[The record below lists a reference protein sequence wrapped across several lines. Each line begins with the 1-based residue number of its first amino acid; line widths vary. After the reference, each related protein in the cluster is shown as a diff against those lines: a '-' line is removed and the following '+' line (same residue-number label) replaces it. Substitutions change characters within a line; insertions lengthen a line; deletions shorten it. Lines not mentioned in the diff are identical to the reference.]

1 VLWGHNTLQ
10 GKMMQE
16 YRSLVLTII
25 AIFIITLLGAYFSPS
40 FAEQQSYLELFI
52 LFGSLLFIFAMVAIF
67 ASLGFHAFALYMSL
81 FIAVVIAMFGVLGAV
96 IVVLITYITWGS
108 VFAME
113 VLLFDSGAQ
122 SAKEWFVSR
131 YKFKAFKAEFY
142 AFYPMIG
149 FIYLLL
155 EIIPNVLSRESV
167 IDFSPSRVLKEM
179 EELLP

>member
-1 VLWGHNTLQ
+1 
-10 GKMMQE
+10 MQE
-16 YRSLVLTII
+16 YRSLSLTIL
-25 AIFIITLLGAYFSPS
+25 AIFIVTLLGAYFSPT
-40 FAEQQSYLELFI
+40 FTEQKTYLELF
-52 LFGSLLFIFAMVAIF
+52 LFFGSLLFIFSVVTIF
-67 ASLGFHAFALYMSL
+67 ASLGFQAFALYMSIFL
-81 FIAVVIAMFGVLGAV
+81 AIVIVMFGVLGAV
-96 IVVLITYITWGS
+96 IIVLVTYISWGS

-113 VLLFDSGAQ
+113 VLLFDAGAI
-122 SAKEWFVSR
+122 SAKEWFLSR

-179 EELLP
+179 EKLLK